1 MQAATLAAPGRPSVV
16 DDGELAVEAGLNT
29 DRPMGLC
36 LSGVT
41 KGSAIKKPT
50 SRGKS
55 EIRAFEASMMLRDA
69 LGAALADPHVEL
81 HLAEWKD

>member
-1 MQAATLAAPGRPSVV
+1 
-16 DDGELAVEAGLNT
+16 LNI

-50 SRGKS
+50 PRGES

-69 LGAALADPHVEL
+69 LGAALVDPYVEL
-81 HLAEWKD
+81 RPAEWKDYIRRPTGWERNYSLDA